1 MPVRIE
7 DKMIIYKLWDIT
19 NDEKKL
25 LLETIDK
32 RELDGL
38 LSQMRATMLDTEKLI
53 MLEQKTLS
61 QAEEYFD

>member
-7 DKMIIYKLWDIT
+7 GTMIIYKLWDIT
-19 NDEKKL
+19 NDKKEL

-61 QAEEYFD
+61 QTEEYFD

>member
-1 MPVRIE
+1 
-7 DKMIIYKLWDIT
+7 MIIYKLWDIT
-19 NDEKKL
+19 SSEKKL

-61 QAEEYFD
+61 QTEEYFD

>member
-1 MPVRIE
+1 MLVRIE
-7 DKMIIYKLWDIT
+7 GTMIIYKLWDIT
-19 NDEKKL
+19 NDKKEL

-61 QAEEYFD
+61 QTEEYFD

>member
-1 MPVRIE
+1 
-7 DKMIIYKLWDIT
+7 MIIYKLWDIT
-19 NDEKKL
+19 NDKKEL

>member
-1 MPVRIE
+1 
-7 DKMIIYKLWDIT
+7 MIIYKLWDIT
-19 NDEKKL
+19 DDKKVL

-32 RELDGL
+32 REVDGL
-38 LSQMRATMLDTEKLI
+38 LSEMRQKMLDTEKLI

>member
-61 QAEEYFD
+61 QTEEYFD

>member
-1 MPVRIE
+1 
-7 DKMIIYKLWDIT
+7 MIIYKLWDIT
-19 NDEKKL
+19 NDKKEL

-61 QAEEYFD
+61 QTEEYFD